1 MPGYTAALRVSVADR
16 PPCDGM
22 TETGRAILFMV
33 LSMALFALE
42 DMFIKILA
50 GTVPLGQILVALGVG
65 GTLIFGALALR
76 QGDRLWSRDV
86 LAPSVLVRMLGEALG
101 TIGFAT
107 AIALTP
113 ITSASAIIQA
123 MPLAVTLGAALF
135 LGETVGWRRWTAIVV
150 GFVGV
155 LIVIRPGTEG
165 FEPLSLFA
173 VLGVF
178 GLGMRDLATR
188 VVPKSISSMQL
199 STYSFAVTVPA
210 GVAWMAVA
218 GAEWVALD
226 GAAWGTLAA
235 AQMVGV
241 LAYAALVLATRT
253 GAVSVV
259 APFRYSRIVFAM
271 VVGVLVFGERP
282 DVWTLVGTGVIVGSG
297 LYTLWRETRAGRA
310 ARRASLVQ
318 GAGL

>member
-1 MPGYTAALRVSVADR
+1 
-16 PPCDGM
+16 M
-22 TETGRAILFMV
+22 TETARAILLMV
-33 LSMALFALE
+33 VAMALFALE

-50 GTVPLGQILVALGVG
+50 GHLPLGQILVMLGIG
-65 GTLIFGALALR
+65 GFLIFGGQVWA
-76 QGDRLWSRDV
+76 QGERLLTRDLLV
-86 LAPSVLVRMLGEALG
+86 PSVIVRMLGEALG

-113 ITSASAIIQA
+113 ITTASAIIQA

-135 LGETVGWRRWTAIVV
+135 LGEQVGWRRWTAIVV

-155 LIVIRPGTEG
+155 LIIIRPGTEG
-165 FEPLSLFA
+165 FEPMSLFA

-188 VVPKSISSMQL
+188 VVPKHISSAKL
-199 STYSFAVTVPA
+199 SAQSFAVVIPS
-210 GVAWMAVA
+210 GVAWNLVA
-218 GAEWVALD
+218 GAEW
-226 GAAWGTLAA
+226 GAPKAMEWGFVVA
-235 AQMVGV
+235 AQGVGV

-253 GAVSVV
+253 AAVSVV

-271 VVGVLVFGERP
+271 IVGVLVFGERP
-282 DVWTLVGTGVIVGSG
+282 DAWTLAGTGIIVASG

-310 ARRASLVQ
+310 ARRASLADE
-318 GAGL
+318 AGL